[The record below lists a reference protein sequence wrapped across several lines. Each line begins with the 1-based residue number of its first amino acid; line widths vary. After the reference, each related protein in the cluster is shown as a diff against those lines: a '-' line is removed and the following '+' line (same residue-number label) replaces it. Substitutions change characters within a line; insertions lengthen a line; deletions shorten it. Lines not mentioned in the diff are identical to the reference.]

1 MSNIGKLFK
10 KVAKQSTFLYNE
22 NNYQLKRVSDVTFR
36 NEVEQAIVTRRTIKR
51 FKDEA
56 VDLEEIIELL
66 EVAKWAPNHKLT
78 EPWRF
83 IAFEGSGKDRFVEAF
98 WKTERDAKGEL
109 SELSK
114 RKGEYYRNIPL
125 HLVVVM
131 PEDPRQRTWDEDY
144 GAVSAMI
151 QNFQL
156 AAWSRDIGMVWR
168 TNDYIYDPVFREA
181 IGVKRGEKIVAT
193 LMIGY
198 AEHIPEPKERTSIR
212 EKLTVVSD

>member
-1 MSNIGKLFK
+1 M
-10 KVAKQSTFLYNE
+10 
-22 NNYQLKRVSDVTFR
+22 TFR

-156 AAWSRDIGMVWR
+156 AAWARGIGMVWR
-168 TNDYIYDPVFREA
+168 TNNYIYDPVFREA
-181 IGVKRGEKIVAT
+181 IGVQRGEKIVAT

-212 EKLTVVSD
+212 EKLTVINE